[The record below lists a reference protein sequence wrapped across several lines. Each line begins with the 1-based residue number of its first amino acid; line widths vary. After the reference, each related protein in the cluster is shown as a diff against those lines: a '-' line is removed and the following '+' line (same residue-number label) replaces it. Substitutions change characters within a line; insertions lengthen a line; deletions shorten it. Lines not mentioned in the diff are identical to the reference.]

1 MEILPISRALKR
13 RRMNIL
19 RSFSASANIAMNLD
33 VIPVLNDAA
42 GGVTVTLEDDFSA
55 LDASMTRVKAMT
67 LMGEQAEIFVRSP
80 PTVFRPQRHV
90 RWGRKPRVSK
100 VSLRRSA
107 ARQEPKASRQRV
119 HS

>member
-90 RWGRKPRVSK
+90 RWGRKPRGSK
-100 VSLRRSA
+100 VSLRRLPPA
-107 ARQEPKASRQRV
+107 EPKASRQRV